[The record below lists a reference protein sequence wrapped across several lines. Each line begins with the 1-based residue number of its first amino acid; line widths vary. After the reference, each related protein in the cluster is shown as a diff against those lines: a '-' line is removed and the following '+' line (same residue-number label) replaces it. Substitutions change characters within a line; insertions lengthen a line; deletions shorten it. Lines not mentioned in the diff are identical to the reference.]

1 MRFALREKH
10 VLALPGPPRL
20 LQSVGLRR
28 RSVPSGDA
36 VMFFARSHLDLH
48 NIKNS
53 IDRTKKMSDGIVKI
67 GPFGFG
73 LDALLGFVP
82 WAGGLYSAGAGFV
95 LCVDA
100 VRARAA
106 PMVVAEMGLILAVDT
121 LAPFIPKAGGLIDAL
136 FTGHKWAA
144 DLLLR
149 HMDETIYF
157 EGSREQAQGS
167 SEYRD
172 LMARVRAGKEK
183 RRVVFLGKP
192 PKV

>member
-1 MRFALREKH
+1 
-10 VLALPGPPRL
+10 
-20 LQSVGLRR
+20 
-28 RSVPSGDA
+28 
-36 VMFFARSHLDLH
+36 MFLARSHLDLH

-82 WAGGLYSAGAGFV
+82 WAGGLYSGGAGIV
-95 LCVDA
+95 LLIDA

-106 PMVVAEMGLILAVDT
+106 PMVIAEMALILAVDT
-121 LAPFIPKAGGLIDAL
+121 LAPFLPKAGGLIDAL

-157 EGSREQAQGS
+157 EGSREQAMNS
-167 SEYRD
+167 HEYRD

-183 RRVVFLGKP
+183 RRVIFLGRP
-192 PKV
+192 PKGA